1 MTVENCENNQYE
13 CYIDDRK
20 QKENSHYETTKE
32 DYCHYIDSKS
42 VQNEESKSKRY
53 KASTVRII
61 LSILIILLLVANAI
75 VVAFLSKCF
84 SLIVQCES

>member
-1 MTVENCENNQYE
+1 MSVENRENNQYE
-13 CYIDDRK
+13 SYIDDK
-20 QKENSHYETTKE
+20 TQKENPHYETTKE
-32 DYCHYIDSKS
+32 DYCHYIDSNS

-61 LSILIILLLVANAI
+61 LVILSILIMLLLVANAI

-84 SLIVQCES
+84 